1 MKNTKLNLI
10 FISIF
15 LLNIACINTNAKT
28 FMWKV
33 ESEKNTVYI
42 LGSIHYADS
51 TLYPLDKQIEDAF
64 NSSKYL
70 VLEIDL
76 SNVNPIDLLKYAYL
90 PDTLTL
96 AGAVDSASYS
106 KFTSSFEKH
115 NISKMVYY
123 KFKPWFAV
131 MTLQSLELVSSG
143 FAADYGLDMHFMQK
157 AEKEDKKI
165 KELETIDFQ
174 MKVLDQLNNYT
185 GDYLAETLK
194 EMDLTGQQIDSL
206 LIAWKVGDTA
216 AVAKYMNQGSELK
229 DFDQI
234 MQKIDYDRNINM
246 VKKIE
251 GYLADDKKHFIV
263 VGAAHLIGDK
273 GIISLLEKSG
283 KFKIKQM

>member
-1 MKNTKLNLI
+1 MKISKLILSLSLFVI
-10 FISIF
+10 LHLSFI
-15 LLNIACINTNAKT
+15 NINAKT

-33 ESEKNTVYI
+33 ESENNTVYI

-51 TLYPLDKQIEDAF
+51 TLYPLDNQIEDAF
-64 NSSKYL
+64 NASKYL

-76 SNVNPIDLLKYAYL
+76 SNANPYNILKYANL

-96 AGAVDSASYS
+96 AGAVDSSTYA
-106 KFTSSFEKH
+106 KFSNSFEKH
-115 NISKMVYY
+115 NIPKLAYY

-131 MTLQSLELVSSG
+131 MTLQSLELVASG

-157 AEKEDKKI
+157 AESENKII

-174 MKVLDQLNNYT
+174 MKVLDQLNDYT
-185 GDYLAETLK
+185 GDYLEETLR
-194 EMDLTGQQIDSL
+194 EMDMTGQQIDSL

-216 AVAKYMNQGSELK
+216 AVAKYMNQGSDLK
-229 DFDQI
+229 EFDQI

-251 GYLADDKKHFIV
+251 DYLIDDKKHFIV
-263 VGAAHLIGDK
+263 VGAAHLIGEK
-273 GIISLLEKSG
+273 GIISLLEKTG
-283 KFKIKQM
+283 KYKIKQM